1 MNDLISRRAA
11 IDALNRH
18 LDTIPVV
25 NNNTMEMIRRSEAMD
40 CREIINGLPS
50 AQPEKKIFKNMSDG
64 EFEKWL
70 YEHGIFHPDINESI
84 PCDAVPY
91 LIDCAIN
98 ELPSAQP
105 ELIARDIAT
114 IIENE
119 QDMRVILKNAEHTE
133 THSCDYERTGTH
145 DWIPVTERQPNHEL
159 AIVQFSDGDFSLLQ
173 FPTAYRWKDIVA
185 WFPLPEPYKEGQE

>member
-1 MNDLISRRAA
+1 MNDDSISRNTLLRHIADWQYSEA
-11 IDALNRH
+11 IVGNEAVY
-18 LDTIPVV
+18 DTIEKFYHMVE
-25 NNNTMEMIRRSEAMD
+25 EM
-40 CREIINGLPS
+40 PS

-105 ELIARDIAT
+105 ESRREWYMHGYRDA
-114 IIENE
+114 
-119 QDMRVILKNAEHTE
+119 QPR
-133 THSCDYERTGTH
+133 
-145 DWIPVTERQPNHEL
+145 WIPIKEALPDDNKDVLVTVHFTRGNTESSYYVDL
-159 AIVQFSDGDFSLLQ
+159 
-173 FPTAYRWKDIVA
+173 AYRLNDEWMSYSDDYLIVPKSRLEIIA
-185 WFPLPEPYKEGQE
+185 WMPLPSPLKEE